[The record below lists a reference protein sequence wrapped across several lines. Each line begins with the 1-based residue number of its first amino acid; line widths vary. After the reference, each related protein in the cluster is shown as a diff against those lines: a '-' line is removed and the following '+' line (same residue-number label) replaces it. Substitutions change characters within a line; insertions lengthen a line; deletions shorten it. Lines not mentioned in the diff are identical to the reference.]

1 MRDKARGATDPR
13 QTPGYRL
20 GREITRRALIAAG
33 AAVAA
38 TGSGQAAA
46 QALRSFS
53 FASIDGGTIDL
64 AAWRGRPVLVVNTAS
79 RCGFTPQYDGMQ
91 ALWEGYRDRG
101 LIVLA
106 VPSDDFRQELSTEAE
121 VKEFCE
127 VNFGLDFPMTEIT
140 HVRGR
145 KAHPFYAWVS
155 ETAGFRPRWNFNKVL
170 IGPDGAV
177 AGTWGSMTSPMSREI
192 RGAIE
197 AMLAA

>member
-1 MRDKARGATDPR
+1 MGRTTSGTTDPR

-20 GREITRRALIAAG
+20 GRAITRRALMAAG
-33 AAVAA
+33 VALAA
-38 TGSGQAAA
+38 GGPAAA
-46 QALRSFS
+46 QAPRFS
-53 FASIDGGTIDL
+53 FASIDGGRIDL

-91 ALWEGYRDRG
+91 ALWEDYRDRG
-101 LIVLA
+101 LMVLA
-106 VPSDDFRQELSTEAE
+106 VPSDDFRQELSSEAE

-145 KAHPFYAWVS
+145 RAHPFYAWVA

-177 AGTWGSMTSPMSREI
+177 AGTWGATTAPTSREI

>member
-1 MRDKARGATDPR
+1 MGDRTRGTTEPR
-13 QTPGYRL
+13 KTQGYRL
-20 GREITRRALIAAG
+20 GRAITRRALMAAG
-33 AAVAA
+33 VAVAA
-38 TGSGQAAA
+38 AGSGRGATEPPG
-46 QALRSFS
+46 FT
-53 FASIDGGTIDL
+53 FASIDGGTIDM

-91 ALWEGYRDRG
+91 ALWEDYRDRG
-101 LIVLA
+101 LVVLA
-106 VPSDDFRQELSTEAE
+106 VPSDDFRQELSSEAE

-145 KAHPFYAWVS
+145 EAHPFYAWVAQ
-155 ETAGFRPRWNFNKVL
+155 TAGFRPRWNFNKVL

-177 AGTWGSMTSPMSREI
+177 AGTWGSTTSPTSREI